1 MGQNKTVLKVSQVNS
16 QETVS
21 YSVSTEQLEL
31 QEESMGMTRVGLK
44 KPLHRDSGSQFSVIL
59 SVLEMTWPL
68 LIQLLCLIIIF
79 LRTME

>member
-44 KPLHRDSGSQFSVIL
+44 KPLHRDSGSQLSVIL
-59 SVLEMTWPL
+59 SVLEMTLPL